1 MTVVKV
7 VPADDTNRSRSRTHL
22 LLLASSPQASMAS
35 KSGMAWPPVASR
47 HGGHSFV
54 PC

>member
-1 MTVVKV
+1 MTIVKV
-7 VPADDTNRSRSRTHL
+7 VPADDTNRSRIHL
-22 LLLASSPQASMAS
+22 LLLASSPQASMAT